1 MHAPAYQAPD
11 FSKLAHAPE
20 ARFALTPKAGVLPD
34 GFFSTSNLPTYVK
47 RAGQWLMPKNP
58 RMDGVLVLRDGQ
70 LFTVE
75 ARQVL
80 AGEQV
85 ALGEREDGS
94 EGIFVN
100 HHGFAPHPSASPG
113 FRFMSTQVSREKPM
127 QYQALAQAL
136 LQQRAQGGY
145 LVWSF
150 GPAVVHSR
158 ARQDVQWLIE
168 QGFVQAM
175 LAGNAVAVHD
185 LEAAL
190 FGTTLGMT
198 ADSGTSD
205 LGHGMHMRAINKV
218 AALGSI
224 EKAVE
229 SGAVKDGI
237 MYALVK
243 HRVPYVLAGS
253 IRDDGPLPG
262 VITDALAAQDAMR
275 VHTQKATGAV
285 LIATALHAIAIGN
298 QLPAFYT
305 GGNGDLHPLLTVCVD
320 QTEFVVNKL
329 KDRGTHQAYGL
340 VTNAQ
345 DFMHVLRSYLSAKN

>member
-1 MHAPAYQAPD
+1 MASGVYQPPD
-11 FSKLAHAPE
+11 FTPLAAVPD
-20 ARFALTPKAGVLPD
+20 ARFAPAPANGVLPD
-34 GFFSTSNLPTYVK
+34 GFFSTSNLPTFVK
-47 RAGQWLMPKNP
+47 RNGRWSMPAAP
-58 RMDGVLVLRDGQ
+58 RMDGVLVLRGSE
-70 LFTVE
+70 LITVE
-75 ARQVL
+75 ARAVR

-85 ALGEREDGS
+85 AVAEHEDGS
-94 EGIFVN
+94 QGIFV
-100 HHGFAPHPSASPG
+100 HHGAFTSPGASGPG
-113 FRFMSTQVSREKPM
+113 FRFMSTPVSREKPM
-127 QYQALAQAL
+127 QYAALAQAL
-136 LQQRAQGGY
+136 KTQRAHGGY

-168 QGFVQAM
+168 NGFVQAM
-175 LAGNAVAVHD
+175 LGGNAVAVHD

-198 ADSGTSD
+198 EAGGTSD
-205 LGHGMHMRAINKV
+205 TGHGMHLRAINRIAQV
-218 AALGSI
+218 GSI
-224 EKAVE
+224 EAAVAQ
-229 SGAVKDGI
+229 GLVTNGI

-285 LIATALHAIAIGN
+285 LVATALHAIAIGN
-298 QLPAFYT
+298 QLPAFYST
-305 GGNGDLHPLLTVCVD
+305 PHGSLHPLLTVCVD
-320 QTEFVVNKL
+320 QTEFVVSKL
-329 KDRGTHQAYGL
+329 KDRGTHQAYGV

-345 DFMHVLRSYLSAKN
+345 DFLHVLRSYLSSP

>member
-1 MHAPAYQAPD
+1 MFSGVYRPPD
-11 FSKLAHAPE
+11 FSLLPTAPD
-20 ARFALTPKAGVLPD
+20 ARFAGAPRAGVLPE

-47 RAGQWLMPKNP
+47 RAGAWSMPKNP
-58 RMDGVLVLRDGQ
+58 RMDGVLVQRGADLV
-70 LFTVE
+70 TVE
-75 ARQVL
+75 ARAVA
-80 AGEQV
+80 AGELV

-94 EGIFVN
+94 EGIFV
-100 HHGFAPHPSASPG
+100 HHHAFEEPANAGHG
-113 FRFMSTQVSREKPM
+113 FRFMATHVSREKPM
-127 QYQALAQAL
+127 QYQALANAL
-136 LQQRAQGGY
+136 LAQRAQGGY

-168 QGFVQAM
+168 NGFVQAM
-175 LAGNAVAVHD
+175 LGGNAIAVHD

-198 ADSGTSD
+198 AQGTTSD
-205 LGHGMHMRAINKV
+205 LGHGLHMRAINRI
-218 AALGSI
+218 AAVGGI

-229 SGAVKDGI
+229 SGLVKDGI
-237 MYALVK
+237 MYALIQK
-243 HRVPYVLAGS
+243 QVPYVLAGS

-262 VITDALAAQDAMR
+262 VITDAVAAQNAMR
-275 VHTQKATGAV
+275 AHTQKATGAV

-305 GGNGDLHPLLTVCVD
+305 AANGELHPLLTVCVD
-320 QTEFVVNKL
+320 QTEFVVSKL
-329 KDRGTHQAYGL
+329 KDRGTHQAYGV

-345 DFMHVLRSYLSAKN
+345 DFLHVLRSYLTPSP